1 MVRRKSEEESSTEAE
16 VETSP
21 APVNVRCHIQGTNI
35 RGAHIY
41 EALIIYLIIELR
53 YVFHYLLQYYIMAYN
68 L

>member
-1 MVRRKSEEESSTEAE
+1 M
-16 VETSP
+16 ETSP